1 MMFMACILARCLVTS
16 IFFKYCFC
24 SAGDS
29 SHFYQNCLK
38 RCSSF
43 NCTDDGTNF
52 MYRQQNVMYYLKWS
66 CEDECKYE
74 CMWKTVKAFKDRN
87 WKTPQFYG
95 KWPFVRVMGIQEPAS
110 VAFSLL
116 NAYCHFRMLK
126 KFRNAVRPDSP
137 LTWLWHVYFLV
148 CVHAWFW
155 SAVFHTRDFH

>member
-1 MMFMACILARCLVTS
+1 MACILARCLVTS

-95 KWPFVRVMGIQEPAS
+95 KVSEYNKQKQCIVG
-110 VAFSLL
+110 
-116 NAYCHFRMLK
+116 
-126 KFRNAVRPDSP
+126 
-137 LTWLWHVYFLV
+137 
-148 CVHAWFW
+148 
-155 SAVFHTRDFH
+155 